1 MVKIDKNR
9 FNVNSTI
16 IVLLNP
22 PSLDY
27 VYEVNFKDVI
37 SINSTNQIISEL
49 TYIIPGSGSI
59 VYKKGDEIYDI
70 IYN

>member
-22 PSLDY
+22 PSLNDI
-27 VYEVNFKDVI
+27 YEVNYKDVI

-49 TYIIPGSGSI
+49 TYIIPSNGSV